1 MVATLRHRH
10 RVARPADDER
20 GPHSRSIRH
29 RVIGN
34 PLQRHRLASP
44 PGLVLRDE
52 HLAAHVVHP
61 VREGVR
67 REAPED
73 DRVRCAEARA
83 GEHRHGE
90 LGHHPHVDRNRG
102 ALADADL
109 LQRIR
114 HPHHI
119 ALQLGVGDRA
129 RVTRRLA
136 FPVIRDPVT
145 EARLDVTVDAV
156 VGDVQ
161 LAAQVPLRVRQL
173 PAVQLTERLEPCH
186 ALAPVALPERL
197 ERLVVDLRPRVRL
210 RRERRCRREAA
221 LLVLQRLDRVVAHE
235 AAPASRSYGNRV
247 STSQP
252 SSVTSTRS
260 SSRTPPIAGS

>member
-1 MVATLRHRH
+1 MVAPVRHRH

-20 GPHSRSIRH
+20 GPHAGRIGH
-29 RVIGN
+29 RVVGN
-34 PLQRHRLASP
+34 TLQRHRLASP

-61 VREGVR
+61 VRQGVR
-67 REAPED
+67 REASED
-73 DRVRCAEARA
+73 DRVRRAEARA

-109 LQRIR
+109 LQRVR
-114 HPHHI
+114 HPHHV
-119 ALQLGVGDRA
+119 ALELGVGDRP
-129 RVTRRLA
+129 RVARRLA
-136 FPVIRDPVT
+136 FPVVGDPVT
-145 EARLDVTVDAV
+145 EAGLDVTVDAV

-173 PAVQLTERLEPCH
+173 PAVQLTERLEPRH

-197 ERLVVDLRPRVRL
+197 ERLVVDLRAGVRL
-210 RRERRCRREAA
+210 RRE
-221 LLVLQRLDRVVAHE
+221 
-235 AAPASRSYGNRV
+235 G
-247 STSQP
+247 
-252 SSVTSTRS
+252 
-260 SSRTPPIAGS
+260 G